1 MAWGGMGKS
10 SWGKSSW
17 GKGSNQWGNQK
28 GWAAGAGGPKG
39 WMSGVKGV
47 QQTMFTKGGGSL
59 ATSVPEDF
67 HVNTKQKYTGTVEAY
82 WKLKG
87 YGFIVLDKK
96 GVAPNDKVFVHWE
109 DLQSD
114 DRFPMLH
121 KGMKVRFNI
130 TKQTKHGATS
140 LRAANVTLPDG
151 NQLALQ
157 DEDDSKKT
165 YVGGQ
170 HLRYSGTLNFYIP
183 KRGYGY
189 ITIDDGYDYDGEP
202 VPQDIRV
209 EKAEM
214 NSDGANAAY
223 MKDVQVE
230 FGIWQ
235 TKKGAYK
242 AYNVTAPGGNPLPAD
257 E

>member
-1 MAWGGMGKS
+1 
-10 SWGKSSW
+10 
-17 GKGSNQWGNQK
+17 
-28 GWAAGAGGPKG
+28 
-39 WMSGVKGV
+39 
-47 QQTMFTKGGGSL
+47 
-59 ATSVPEDF
+59 
-67 HVNTKQKYTGTVEAY
+67 
-82 WKLKG
+82 
-87 YGFIVLDKK
+87 
-96 GVAPNDKVFVHWE
+96 
-109 DLQSD
+109 
-114 DRFPMLH
+114 
-121 KGMKVRFNI
+121 MKVRFNI
-130 TKQTKHGATS
+130 AKQTKHGETS
-140 LRAANVTLPDG
+140 LRAASVTLPDG

-189 ITIDDGYDYDGEP
+189 ITIDDGYDFDGEP

-235 TKKGAYK
+235 TKKGA
-242 AYNVTAPGGNPLPAD
+242 
-257 E
+257 